1 MVKISPDQMDLSLSV
16 FRPVHAASQK
26 KMTNSLI
33 KYGQLTPV
41 TVVEKERRMI
51 LVDGFKRHRSAKYLK
66 MENLK
71 AVVLSK
77 SSSEAKALM
86 YLLNMQ
92 AGFSMI
98 TEATLIRDLIE
109 VEGLNQVETAILLER
124 HKSWVCRRLQM
135 ICSLSSQIVDDI
147 KVNLIPPGVG
157 PSLARL
163 PRDNQADFSMTIQK
177 HGLKTGEVNRLVD
190 LWYKTKDPGVRQHLL
205 DSPRQALEFVGK
217 NKKKDKKRWSF
228 LIETILS
235 RMSSLKRELNA
246 VEVSTQMLQI
256 LTDYAGQIQAHAA
269 GINELLKKG
278 DAHEPIN

>member
-1 MVKISPDQMDLSLSV
+1 MVKISPDQLDLSLSV
-16 FRPVHAASQK
+16 FRPVHSAAQK

-51 LVDGFKRHRSAKYLK
+51 LVDGFKRHRSAKELK
-66 MENLK
+66 MENFK

-77 SSSEAKALM
+77 SSSEAKALI

-147 KVNLIPPGVG
+147 KVNLIPPGFG

-163 PRDNQADFSMTIQK
+163 PRDNQADFSI
-177 HGLKTGEVNRLVD
+177 
-190 LWYKTKDPGVRQHLL
+190 
-205 DSPRQALEFVGK
+205 EFVGQ
-217 NKKKDKKRWSF
+217 NRNKDKKRWSF

-235 RMSSLKRELNA
+235 RMSSLKRELNS
-246 VEVSTQMLQI
+246 VKVSTQMLQI
-256 LTDYAGQIQAHAA
+256 LTDYAGQIHAHGAE
-269 GINELLKKG
+269 INELLKKG
-278 DAHEPIN
+278 DVHEPIN

>member
-1 MVKISPDQMDLSLSV
+1 MVKINLDQLDLSLSV
-16 FRPVHAASQK
+16 FRPVHVAARK
-26 KMTNSLI
+26 KMTDSLI

-41 TVVEKERRMI
+41 TVVEREHRMI
-51 LVDGFKRHRSAKYLK
+51 LVDGFKRHRSAKYIK
-66 MENLK
+66 MERLD

-77 SSSEAKALM
+77 SSSEAKALI

-98 TEATLIRDLIE
+98 AEATLIRDLIE
-109 VEGLNQVETAILLER
+109 VEGLNQVETAVLLER

-135 ICSLSSQIVDDI
+135 IRNLSSQIVDDI

-177 HGLKTGEVNRLVD
+177 HGLKYGEVNRLVD

-205 DSPRQALEFVGK
+205 DSPRQALEVVSLSR
-217 NKKKDKKRWSF
+217 NKEKWAF

-235 RMSSLKRELNA
+235 KISSLNRELDA
-246 VEVSTQMLQI
+246 VDISTHMIQI
-256 LTDYAGQIQAHAA
+256 LTDFAGQIQAHAA

-278 DAHEPIN
+278 ESHEQIN